1 MQLNGNLVNQYYSCN
16 FKMKSKLTFNTKE
29 AYEEKTV
36 FLNCNSKLHLFSQT
50 LQKDYL
56 IKATNL

>member
-1 MQLNGNLVNQYYSCN
+1 
-16 FKMKSKLTFNTKE
+16 MKSKLTFNTKE